1 MKRSFL
7 VVVLLLVVFTVSCSQ
22 HLGNFSVI
30 SSSTFR
36 GENIKASNLV
46 EKNAVGKTQTLLI
59 FGLIPVS
66 GQPKIDQ
73 AVAEALRKYNGDVM
87 TNASLYSTNQYYI
100 LFSTYGYK
108 IEGAVYNTSK

>member
-7 VVVLLLVVFTVSCSQ
+7 VVVLLLVVFTVSCTQ

-46 EKNAVGKTQTLLI
+46 EKNAIGKTQSFFI
-59 FGLIPVS
+59 FGFIPLQ

-87 TNASLYSTNQYYI
+87 TNASIYGTGQYYI
-100 LFSTYGYK
+100 LFSIIGYK
-108 IEGAVYNTSK
+108 VEGTVYNTSK